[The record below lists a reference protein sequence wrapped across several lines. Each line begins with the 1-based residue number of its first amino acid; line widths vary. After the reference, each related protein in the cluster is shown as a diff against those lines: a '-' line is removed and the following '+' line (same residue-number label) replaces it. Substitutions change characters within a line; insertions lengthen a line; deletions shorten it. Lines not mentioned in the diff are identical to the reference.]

1 LLSEHGYSVFCIRLN
16 ALFATRQPGLTN
28 ARVCDALRQQGYR
41 ISTPYLSQL
50 RTGVRRAPSAT
61 VMHGLAQF
69 FGVTTSHFFD
79 SRGDSGTED
88 SRHSDAL
95 LIAQLSD
102 EPVKHLLG
110 LTNALSSD
118 SQEMLISLVD
128 RLRESDRLA
137 SRKSRSQ

>member
-1 LLSEHGYSVFCIRLN
+1 MHESATHFASRGIAYRRPTFLN
-16 ALFATRQPGLTN
+16 FA
-28 ARVCDALRQQGYR
+28 
-41 ISTPYLSQL
+41 
-50 RTGVRRAPSAT
+50 TGVRRAPSAT

-95 LIAQLSD
+95 LIAQLSG